1 MVFLTLVCV
10 LSCSAVSDSFV
21 TPVDCSHPG
30 NFPGKKTGAVAISFS
45 SGSSQSRNQ
54 TTSPAWAG
62 RFLTTEPPGKL
73 SPSV

>member
-45 SGSSQSRNQ
+45 SGSLLR
-54 TTSPAWAG
+54 A
-62 RFLTTEPPGKL
+62 KL
-73 SPSV
+73 HERQVLALQIL